1 MRVIRAYANET
12 TEEQRNTFLA
22 DVSTILTGYEIET
35 ELETESMKESA

>member
-1 MRVIRAYANET
+1 MRVIRTYANET

-35 ELETESMKESA
+35 ELETDSMKESA